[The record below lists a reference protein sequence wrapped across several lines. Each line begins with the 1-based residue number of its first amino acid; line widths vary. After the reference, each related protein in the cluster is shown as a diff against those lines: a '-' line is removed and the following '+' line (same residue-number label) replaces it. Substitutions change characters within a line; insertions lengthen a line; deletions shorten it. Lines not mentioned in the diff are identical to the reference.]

1 MYNDPYVPSLRVCGK
16 AYNSKKLDAKLLESV
31 DCVIIATNHD
41 DYDYEMIVKHAK
53 LVVDT
58 RNATKD
64 VKNGRK
70 KIVRL
75 GCGTNTIPAELRTP
89 HE

>member
-1 MYNDPYVPSLRVCGK
+1 MYNDPYVPNLRVNGK
-16 AYNSKKLDAKLLESV
+16 AYASKKLDAKLLESV

-41 DYDYEMIVKHAK
+41 DYDYDMIVKHAK

-58 RNATKD
+58 RNATKH
-64 VKNGRK
+64 VKNNRK

-75 GCGTNTIPAELRTP
+75 GCGTNAIPAELRTA

>member
-1 MYNDPYVPSLRVCGK
+1 
-16 AYNSKKLDAKLLESV
+16 
-31 DCVIIATNHD
+31 VIIATNHD
-41 DYDYEMIVKHAK
+41 DYDYEMIVKHSK

-75 GCGTNTIPAELRTP
+75 GCGTNTIPAELRTQ

>member
-1 MYNDPYVPSLRVCGK
+1 
-16 AYNSKKLDAKLLESV
+16 
-31 DCVIIATNHD
+31 
-41 DYDYEMIVKHAK
+41 MIVKHSK

-58 RNATKD
+58 RNATKH
-64 VKNGRK
+64 VKNNRK

-75 GCGTNTIPAELRTP
+75 GCGTNTIPAELRTA